1 MIIAVVGAG
10 LSGLAVTY
18 YLLEKGATVDLFEAK
33 RIGAGASGIA
43 SGLLHP
49 YPGEDGKR
57 TWMADEALAEARAL
71 FDTIGFPFIDEGILR
86 IPRNEEERAH
96 LGAALLRFPDVDE
109 KPEGFFIKSGMTI
122 DAPAYLGHLWRAC
135 EQKGAMLHI
144 TRIEDFARLSHYD
157 AIILCAGASSP
168 ELTSLP
174 AQKIKGQLLIA
185 KADIPRS
192 VIGKGYIAKS
202 SQGCILGSTYERAFS
217 SEEPD
222 RQRAEEEI
230 LPKIAAFY
238 PEAKSWQ
245 IETCLAGVRLAR
257 RGHYF
262 PIVRKLDERKW
273 IFTAL
278 GSRGLLYHAFL
289 GKMLAS
295 AVVRSD
301 ENMLRREL
309 L

>member
-1 MIIAVVGAG
+1 M
-10 LSGLAVTY
+10 
-18 YLLEKGATVDLFEAK
+18 
-33 RIGAGASGIA
+33 
-43 SGLLHP
+43 
-49 YPGEDGKR
+49 
-57 TWMADEALAEARAL
+57 
-71 FDTIGFPFIDEGILR
+71 
-86 IPRNEEERAH
+86 
-96 LGAALLRFPDVDE
+96 
-109 KPEGFFIKSGMTI
+109 
-122 DAPAYLGHLWRAC
+122 
-135 EQKGAMLHI
+135 
-144 TRIEDFARLSHYD
+144 
-157 AIILCAGASSP
+157 
-168 ELTSLP
+168 
-174 AQKIKGQLLIA
+174 
-185 KADIPRS
+185 
-192 VIGKGYIAKS
+192 IGKGYIAKS